1 MKPNFKCERSI
12 NYDLLYNQLES
23 LRERIRNTPFRT
35 DEQIESLKPLIN
47 QEKTI
52 VHKMVQLINYEIND
66 VKSSTILLQPHKVE
80 DINKLLFQHTTEIK
94 ALEEC
99 KLELLSSIFENSQF
113 LGSCQYKSIED
124 YYFMCKSLYEQI
136 ELYNNPSTKENNLNF
151 LFKLLGFATINLR
164 YDTEEEY
171 LNRIRGIVDEYL
183 EDNYIFN
190 DGSIPFLP
198 IESII
203 KFYKFCRNES
213 WDLRMVAEPPFN
225 MFGNHQVL
233 PNTYYDLEQISLT
246 ILCCQVLYGTDPSMF
261 ADFDT

>member
-23 LRERIRNTPFRT
+23 LRERIRNTPRET
-35 DEQIESLKPLIN
+35 DEQIESLNPLID

-52 VHKMVQLINYEIND
+52 VHKMVQLIDYEIND

-136 ELYNNPSTKENNLNF
+136 ELFNSPSTKENNLNF
-151 LFKLLGFATINLR
+151 LFKLLGFGDTI
-164 YDTEEEY
+164 YETEDVY
-171 LNRIRGIVDEYL
+171 LKRLKLCVSEYL
-183 EDNYIFN
+183 ENTDIVN
-190 DGSIPFLP
+190 DGSNSFLL
-198 IESII
+198 INSI
-203 KFYKFCRNES
+203 KKFCEFGRNES
-213 WDLRMVAEPPFN
+213 WDLWGAVEPPFTILDN
-225 MFGNHQVL
+225 PVL
-233 PNTYYDLEQISLT
+233 PNTYYDLEQVSLT
-246 ILCCQVLYGTDPSMF
+246 ILCCQVLYGTDPSVF

>member
-1 MKPNFKCERSI
+1 MKPIFKCERSI

-23 LRERIRNTPFRT
+23 LRERISNTPRET

-52 VHKMVQLINYEIND
+52 VHKMVQLIQDEIND

-99 KLELLSSIFENSQF
+99 KLELLDSIIESSQF
-113 LGSCQYKSIED
+113 LGSSQYKSIED
-124 YYFMCKSLYEQI
+124 YYFMCRSLYEQI
-136 ELYNNPSTKENNLNF
+136 ELFNSPSTKENNLNF
-151 LFKLLGFATINLR
+151 LFKLLGFATIDPR

-171 LNRIRGIVDEYL
+171 LNHLCDIVDEYL
-183 EDNYIFN
+183 EDTDIFN
-190 DGSIPFLP
+190 DSSNSFLP
-198 IESII
+198 IDSIK
-203 KFYKFCRNES
+203 KFYDFFRNEAA
-213 WDLRMVAEPPFN
+213 DLWGAVTPPFTILD
-225 MFGNHQVL
+225 HQVL
-233 PNTYYDLEQISLT
+233 PVTYYDCEQVALT
-246 ILCCQVLYGTDPSMF
+246 ILCTEVLYGIDPSVF